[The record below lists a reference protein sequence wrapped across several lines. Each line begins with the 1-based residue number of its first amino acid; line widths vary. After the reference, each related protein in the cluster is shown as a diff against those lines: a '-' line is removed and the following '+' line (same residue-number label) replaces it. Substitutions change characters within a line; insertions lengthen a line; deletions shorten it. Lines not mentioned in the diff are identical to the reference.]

1 VTPAT
6 VKKASQEHSEHLV
19 TLGKEVGAYRALLN
33 QYYDALVQRERDAFV
48 AQMVGKDLN
57 RVVSSQV
64 AELGTKRV
72 TSPVDRESQDFI
84 AIGIELASSRDRWRK
99 QFDLWLTLP
108 GALTI
113 EDKRAQIRT
122 RIEALDD
129 QVAKQDPKD
138 PQARSTV
145 DAMNGARRGLSLLLE
160 MSDDEL
166 SYVIDALHLNQQ
178 RANLNREL
186 EILSLQLQVMEKV
199 HGVVDSYLQI
209 DATIDGAKIGEAA
222 RAGASVDISKY
233 PELSGILS
241 SLSRPAGG
249 TP

>member
-1 VTPAT
+1 
-6 VKKASQEHSEHLV
+6 
-19 TLGKEVGAYRALLN
+19 
-33 QYYDALVQRERDAFV
+33 
-48 AQMVGKDLN
+48 
-57 RVVSSQV
+57 
-64 AELGTKRV
+64 
-72 TSPVDRESQDFI
+72 
-84 AIGIELASSRDRWRK
+84 
-99 QFDLWLTLP
+99 
-108 GALTI
+108 
-113 EDKRAQIRT
+113 
-122 RIEALDD
+122 
-129 QVAKQDPKD
+129 
-138 PQARSTV
+138 
-145 DAMNGARRGLSLLLE
+145 